1 MEAHL
6 VALTTIIGSIA
17 CGRNLLV
24 ESGTLL
30 CMATTWLSPNEMRA
44 WRNFI
49 ETVNTMTPALE
60 SDLAQYGLTM
70 GDYEVLVRLSEA
82 DDHRLRM
89 CDLATVLQL
98 SPSGLTRRLDGLV
111 SSGLVERVASP
122 ADRRVMFAALTAAGR
137 AKLAEAAPDHVASVR
152 KRFFKGLTRDQIHE
166 LGNIFETVRSN
177 LTACPE

>member
-1 MEAHL
+1 MA
-6 VALTTIIGSIA
+6 
-17 CGRNLLV
+17 
-24 ESGTLL
+24 
-30 CMATTWLSPNEMRA
+30 CMATTWLSPSEMRA

-49 ETVNTMTPALE
+49 EAVNTMIPALE
-60 SDLAQYGLTM
+60 SDLVPYGLTM

-82 DDHRLRM
+82 DDQRMRM

-111 SSGLVERVASP
+111 STGLVERVASP
-122 ADRRVMFAALTAAGR
+122 ADRRVMFAALTEAGR

-152 KRFFKGLTRDQIHE
+152 NRFFKGLTRDQIRE
-166 LGNIFETVRSN
+166 LGDIFETVRAK